1 MATRMSAATLAVTTA
16 VLALVLAA
24 CGSGGGG
31 SEADQAPRPS
41 ASQPA
46 EPTTETTA
54 VDDGHSHPLEPV
66 KAKPLRAGE
75 KRMTLEMP
83 AAYTPSA
90 PNGIGTDDYRCFLLD
105 PHLAKDAYL
114 TGTFVQPGNA
124 EVVHHVI
131 LFAVPPDMVADAEA
145 MDASRSQSGPSAYS
159 ARHGISTGAG
169 SSIVSSGWMSA
180 LPGA

>member
-1 MATRMSAATLAVTTA
+1 MATRMRTATLAATTA

-105 PHLAKDAYL
+105 PHLAKDVFL
-114 TGTFVQPGNA
+114 TGTTVRPGNA
-124 EVVHHVI
+124 AVVHHVI
-131 LFAVPPDMVADAEA
+131 LFTAPPGQVAEA
-145 MDASRSQSGPSAYS
+145 EGHADYRLVFN
-159 ARHGISTGAG
+159 TGQGVGQTVFHAHVHLLAG
-169 SSIVSSGWMSA
+169 RAMTWP
-180 LPGA
+180 PG